1 MTEESEFRGSRSFSG
16 GQGREGIAA
25 RCMKIDSFAN
35 DRLSVLGSKATTDLI
50 AEQVRFDR

>member
-25 RCMKIDSFAN
+25 RCMKIVSFAN
-35 DRLSVLGSKATTDLI
+35 DSLSVLGSKATTDLV